1 MGASW
6 GLICLLAWLLRF
18 FPPAWAPTLT
28 TTSHSHTLALPR
40 KTLPADEAARSALLA
55 AYRASIPSILAS
67 KIAVPDECFVLQ
79 YVPGV
84 GELAHTA
91 SLSARFAG
99 KPIADEEK
107 RGATGKEYE
116 YALRLPTF
124 LSRIAGKYTL
134 AGAAAAAAAA
144 TAAAA
149 AAAAGSSSSSG
160 AGSSAAAPQRTVLV
174 MGEESSVIVTLLPPQ
189 KVEVDPWIEQAAREE
204 DLVRQQVVGVL
215 SLLVCKVL
223 FHDCCLETDASDR
236 WAAGGSPAVRSRNA
250 AQAAPSANA
259 SAGPAGEAASDADA
273 SAAAPQLQP
282 DGSTAA
288 AGDGRPRSAKRQ
300 SRGGPA
306 QVSAAGDCPFPAAA
320 TEGGG
325 EATEVPGRKRG
336 PHWSP
341 LEMCPI
347 LMQGVIPSL
356 LPRD

>member
-1 MGASW
+1 VNLFFQQPIRPITEW
-6 GLICLLAWLLRF
+6 HVQIGLRCRHH
-18 FPPAWAPTLT
+18 P
-28 TTSHSHTLALPR
+28 
-40 KTLPADEAARSALLA
+40 LPA
-55 AYRASIPSILAS
+55 
-67 KIAVPDECFVLQ
+67 V
-79 YVPGV
+79 
-84 GELAHTA
+84 
-91 SLSARFAG
+91 
-99 KPIADEEK
+99 
-107 RGATGKEYE
+107 
-116 YALRLPTF
+116 
-124 LSRIAGKYTL
+124 
-134 AGAAAAAAAA
+134 
-144 TAAAA
+144 
-149 AAAAGSSSSSG
+149 AAGVADAQQG
-160 AGSSAAAPQRTVLV
+160 
-174 MGEESSVIVTLLPPQ
+174 
-189 KVEVDPWIEQAAREE
+189 WQAAREE
-204 DLVRQQVVGVL
+204 DLVRQQVFGVL

-336 PHWSP
+336 PHWIP

>member
-1 MGASW
+1 MF
-6 GLICLLAWLLRF
+6 CLLLPISTGACH
-18 FPPAWAPTLT
+18 
-28 TTSHSHTLALPR
+28 HSHAHTTLATRLRLPR
-40 KTLPADEAARSALLA
+40 KNSPADEATRSALLA

-149 AAAAGSSSSSG
+149 AAAAGSSSSG
-160 AGSSAAAPQRTVLV
+160 AGSSASAPQRTVLV

-204 DLVRQQVVGVL
+204 
-215 SLLVCKVL
+215 
-223 FHDCCLETDASDR
+223 EEEAE
-236 WAAGGSPAVRSRNA
+236 AAGR
-250 AQAAPSANA
+250 
-259 SAGPAGEAASDADA
+259 GEEK
-273 SAAAPQLQP
+273 
-282 DGSTAA
+282 T
-288 AGDGRPRSAKRQ
+288 GDGPESK
-300 SRGGPA
+300 
-306 QVSAAGDCPFPAAA
+306 
-320 TEGGG
+320 
-325 EATEVPGRKRG
+325 
-336 PHWSP
+336 
-341 LEMCPI
+341 
-347 LMQGVIPSL
+347 
-356 LPRD
+356 